1 MVRILARPNEIVEEV
16 HAIGN
21 DTLANRPGDVT
32 ILLKLAALELA
43 RKDFEPAV
51 QHLEAARAA
60 SLTDLESRLQL
71 ATLYARFGRPEL
83 AGPVAEEAFKL
94 APDNPTA
101 LFEVG
106 RARYGLG
113 NFQPAVEAFA
123 ELSQQYPENANA
135 HFFLGASPLKLG
147 NVTAATAALDRTLQ
161 RDPNHL
167 PAKIARGRVLI
178 QTSQYELRPDD
189 PDVAD
194 TYGWLLVLNDS
205 HESGVAVLKD
215 IVLSTSGH
223 KLAMYHFAYGLE
235 KLGRKDEAVTWLK
248 SLLKSPEAFDGRDDV
263 EQLLRALEG

>member
-1 MVRILARPNEIVEEV
+1 MGAKTMVRNLARPNEIVEEV

-21 DTLANRPGDVT
+21 DTLANRSGDVT

-51 QHLEAARAA
+51 RHLEAVRAA

-123 ELSQQYPENANA
+123 ELSQQYPKNERS
-135 HFFLGASPLKLG
+135 FLFRR
-147 NVTAATAALDRTLQ
+147 VTAET
-161 RDPNHL
+161 
-167 PAKIARGRVLI
+167 G
-178 QTSQYELRPDD
+178 
-189 PDVAD
+189 
-194 TYGWLLVLNDS
+194 
-205 HESGVAVLKD
+205 
-215 IVLSTSGH
+215 
-223 KLAMYHFAYGLE
+223 
-235 KLGRKDEAVTWLK
+235 
-248 SLLKSPEAFDGRDDV
+248 
-263 EQLLRALEG
+263 